1 MATLLKILTPM
12 RQQSFSQNTV
22 KHTLTTLGLVM
33 AGVVVYFCWLD
44 RLRRRHIRELVAYIQ
59 NLSERIYN
67 LKLK

>member
-1 MATLLKILTPM
+1 
-12 RQQSFSQNTV
+12 
-22 KHTLTTLGLVM
+22 M

-67 LKLK
+67 LKLNENTEDDLSLLTNELYKVTVLLKRVCRE